1 MSLVARISHLGCGVH
16 VRIPIFVMG
25 SKQYDDDSKS
35 QCFVLTSESDDRLDS
50 HSEFIVWRP

>member
-1 MSLVARISHLGCGVH
+1 MGYRLGCGVH
-16 VRIPIFVMG
+16 GRMSIFVIG

-50 HSEFIVWRP
+50 LSEFTVWRP